1 MMRKVFEPIQV
12 GALTLKNRLVVSAML
27 TNLAAADGS
36 ATESYIAYHEA
47 KARGGWG
54 LIITEDYPIAPNAG
68 TSKTLPMIYNDTLAA
83 SHAKLAE
90 RVHAVGGKI
99 FIQLYHAGRET
110 TSAVTGEQPV
120 APSAIKD
127 PTMPEIPRE
136 LSKSEIAEIIE
147 QFATNAYYVKKAGFD
162 GVEIHGASGYLVGEF
177 LSPFSNKRSDEY
189 GGTTRGRAKFAID
202 LVKAIRE
209 KVGPDFPI
217 SFRLCTAEY
226 VDGGL
231 TIEETKVIARL
242 LEEAGVDL
250 LHCTQGVYASRPV
263 ITPTYIIPRASFVD
277 NAAEIKKVVSIPV
290 VAVGGI
296 NDIDLADEILISG
309 KADMVTM
316 ARASLADPE
325 LPNKAQAGEYDRILH
340 CIGCVQGCQ
349 GENSKGNHVRC
360 LVNPCTAMETEY
372 DLSPAVQQKT
382 VWVIGGGVSGC
393 AAAIAAARKGHR
405 VTLCERNNK
414 LGGQWNLAAVP
425 LGKGGFTSLVR
436 WQAQELVRLGVTV
449 LLNKEVSAEEIR
461 TAEPDVVLVASGS
474 QPLIPPV
481 DGLKDRL
488 SNGIVVTAQDVLIG
502 KASAKGRIAVIGGG
516 LVGAETAEW
525 LAAEGNV
532 VTLVEM
538 QSEIVKD
545 GVGNPKMLL
554 IKSLHDHGVTVMTD
568 TKVLAVDG
576 TGMTV
581 EHDGLELS
589 LNDLDVIILAAGV
602 RPYHPLAEA
611 LADYPGEVR
620 CIGDAAQAKNGYRN
634 IQEAFETGLAL

>member
-1 MMRKVFEPIQV
+1 MQKIFEPIQV
-12 GALTLKNRLVVSAML
+12 GTLTLKNRLVVSAML

-36 ATESYIAYHEA
+36 ATEAYIAYHEA

-68 TSKTLPMIYNDTLAA
+68 TSKTLPMIYNETLAA

-90 RVHAVGGKI
+90 CVHAAGGRI

-127 PTMPEIPRE
+127 PTMPEIPRK
-136 LSKSEIAEIIE
+136 LSKVEIADIIE
-147 QFATNAYYVKKAGFD
+147 QFATNAYYVKEAGFD

-189 GGTTRGRAKFAID
+189 GGPIRGRAKFAVD
-202 LVKAIRE
+202 LVKAVRV

-231 TIEETKVIARL
+231 TIEESKVIARL

-250 LHCTQGVYASRPV
+250 LHCTQGIYASRPV
-263 ITPTYIIPRASFVD
+263 ITPPYMIPRASFVD

-296 NDIDLADEILISG
+296 NDVDLAEEILLSG

-325 LPNKAQAGEYDRILH
+325 LPNKAQAGEYDHILH

-372 DLSPAVQQKT
+372 DLSPATEKKT
-382 VWVIGGGVSGC
+382 VWIIGGGVSGC
-393 AAAIAAARKGHR
+393 AAAIAAARKGHV
-405 VTLCERNNK
+405 VTLYERSDK

-436 WQAQELVRLGVTV
+436 WQAQELAHLGVTV
-449 LLNKEVSAEEIR
+449 RLNHEVSAEDIR
-461 TAEPDVVLVASGS
+461 DAHPDVVLIASGS
-474 QPLIPPV
+474 NPLVPPV
-481 DGLKDRL
+481 KGVREGLAAG
-488 SNGIVVTAQDVLIG
+488 SVVTAQDVLAG
-502 KASAKGRIAVIGGG
+502 KVSAKGRIAIIGGG

-525 LAAEGNV
+525 LAAEGNS

-554 IKSLHDHGVTVMTD
+554 IKSLHDHGVNVMTD

-576 TGMTV
+576 TTMTV
-581 EHDGLELS
+581 ARDGQEQP
-589 LNDLDVIILAAGV
+589 LNDLDVVILAAGV
-602 RPYHPLAEA
+602 RPDRSLVEA
-611 LADYPGEVR
+611 LADYPGEVC
-620 CIGDAAQAKNGYRN
+620 CIGDAAKAKNGYKN
-634 IQEAFETGLAL
+634 IQEAFEAGLNL